1 MLYLSWSRH
10 DKIFHVHC
18 GPLGVHELCPDWL
31 QLAYLLKIPTIRAMR
46 YAVKYFSGL
55 IAFIAMGN
63 YAAVAGLN
71 LIPWPDQVEVR
82 AGAFVLNAQTT
93 ISADP
98 PFIQEAR
105 QLADVW
111 KLAMTTSEG
120 GNQILLTTNGSF
132 GLPEEGYHLSVAAT
146 GVVIQARS
154 AAGAFYGCQTLQQL
168 AGPAS
173 RTIPGVHITDAPR
186 YVWRGLLLDVSR
198 HFFDQP
204 TLLQVLD
211 WMAAYKLNRFHLHL
225 TDNQAWRLE
234 VGGYPELT
242 GVGARG
248 SFTDSN
254 APPRFFSK
262 AEMQEIIGYAARKHI
277 VVVPEIDMPGH
288 AGAATRTYPT
298 LDGQLFTYDPVQET
312 TYEFLQKVL
321 LDVMQTFPSPWI
333 HFGGDEVNTTGWDA
347 VAGVK
352 EKLHAEGLERPQQL
366 EGYFVRRMSQFI
378 AEHGH
383 IPLGWDEIV
392 SARPATNTVIFWWR
406 HNKPEILAQA
416 LTEGYSVVLTPRSPC
431 YFDYPQD
438 KAFPNMGWKLCN
450 TPEIVYRGP
459 LIPTNLPPVQL
470 QRILGVE
477 GCVWTEHISSRPYLE
492 FMIMPRLLALAEM
505 AWTSPKEQNYAR
517 FSDCL
522 KPIMAQCRQDG
533 IQVYSAENPIGSH
546 QEATRLERPPA
557 TSRTVKPD

>member
-1 MLYLSWSRH
+1 
-10 DKIFHVHC
+10 
-18 GPLGVHELCPDWL
+18 
-31 QLAYLLKIPTIRAMR
+31 MR

-82 AGAFVLNAQTT
+82 ADAFVLNAQTT
-93 ISADP
+93 IFADP

-111 KLAMTTSEG
+111 KLALATAEG
-120 GNQILLTTNGSF
+120 GNRILLTTNGPSE
-132 GLPEEGYHLSVAAT
+132 LPEEGYHLSVEAA
-146 GVVIQARS
+146 GIVIQARS
-154 AAGAFYGCQTLQQL
+154 AAGAFYGCQTLRQL

-173 RTIPGVHITDAPR
+173 QKIPGVNITDAPR
-186 YVWRGLLLDVSR
+186 YIWRGLLLDVSR

-225 TDNQAWRLE
+225 TDNQAWRVE
-234 VGGYPELT
+234 VTGYPELT

-254 APPRFFSK
+254 APARFFSK
-262 AEMQEIIGYAARKHI
+262 SELQEIIRYAAQRHI

-288 AGAATRTYPT
+288 AGAATRTYPF
-298 LDGQLFTYDPVQET
+298 LNGSLFTYDPVHDS
-312 TYEFLQKVL
+312 TYDFLQKVL

-333 HFGGDEVNTTGWDA
+333 HFGGDEVNTSGWSSL
-347 VAGVK
+347 AGVT
-352 EKLHAEGLERPQQL
+352 EKMHAQGFHRPQQL

-383 IPLGWDEIV
+383 VPLGWDEIV

-406 HNKPEILAQA
+406 HNKPEMLEQA
-416 LTEGYSVVLTPRSPC
+416 LAEGYSVVLTPRSPC

-492 FMIMPRLLALAEM
+492 FMIMPRMLALAEM
-505 AWTSPKEQNYAR
+505 AWTPSKAQSFAR
-517 FSDCL
+517 FSDRL
-522 KPIMAQCRQDG
+522 KPVMEQFQRDG
-533 IQVYSAENPIGSH
+533 IHGYSAENPLGSR
-546 QEATRLERPPA
+546 QEASRLEPPLA
-557 TSRTVKPD
+557 TSRPVKPD